1 MKKNYKILFGITAI
15 LLCLS
20 TPITLS
26 SQMSVNQEHNY
37 STSISYLTLKTSVP
51 IPINVVPD
59 PDGN

>member
-1 MKKNYKILFGITAI
+1 MKKNYKILFGIIAI

-26 SQMSVNQEHNY
+26 SQTSVNQEQNY
-37 STSISYLTLKTSVP
+37 STSISHLTLKMSVP